1 MTIARFVKP
10 AALLAI
16 AALLCLPT
24 FGTAQ
29 TPRHEISLSYGIIT
43 LDQIVDIL
51 ENATIA
57 VLTLGSYN
65 KEINQFGGAPFLT
78 YRYSPRGR
86 FSAGIAAGTYS
97 TRGDLLLMGE
107 VEGTFKESN
116 FVGAGEIAYRWINGR
131 SLQLYSGLGAGL
143 TFKNG
148 TYSVAG
154 SPDETKSRIRA
165 TFHVNVIGFR
175 LGRNF
180 GFFGELG
187 AGYKG
192 IVNIGL
198 SGRF

>member
-10 AALLAI
+10 TALLAI
-16 AALLCLPT
+16 AALICLPCL
-24 FGTAQ
+24 GTAQ
-29 TPRHEISLSYGIIT
+29 TPRHEVSLSYGIIT
-43 LDQIVDIL
+43 WDQIVDIL
-51 ENATIA
+51 ENVTIA

-65 KEINQFGGAPFLT
+65 KDITQFGGAPFLT

-86 FSAGIAAGTYS
+86 FGAGIAIGTYT
-97 TRGDLLLMGE
+97 TRGDLLFMGE
-107 VEGTFKESN
+107 VEGAFKESN
-116 FVGAGEIAYRWINGR
+116 VVGAGEIAYRWINGR

-143 TFKNG
+143 IFKFG

-154 SPDETKSRIRA
+154 SPDENTTRLRA

-175 LGRNF
+175 LGGNF

-192 IVNIGL
+192 IVNVGL